1 MNKIFGANDTET
13 LPVSGLSIEERKIEI
28 LKTLMNKNI
37 FDDTVSN
44 TSEVNKNINTVTSNI
59 FKAYK
64 EQTLNVKS
72 NGTTIRT
79 KSSSKN
85 IQDLSVFC
93 TNTQRK
99 IIEWLFRLSDD
110 SFIFDI
116 NSYKDDYFLHIEQL
130 EVSKPSVL
138 ISDIIKTNAHGDYD
152 IATTEKYIS
161 EHDIEYSDNEIKE
174 LKEEADKI
182 QKQRDEIESK
192 IIEYQNNCIKEF
204 NRIYKVVSNIDKTS
218 IDIHKQSGILSLY
231 IGCFFISGVVQH
243 NKINAPIL
251 LFPIE
256 IVKITNGIIEIKQS
270 SSREVVINKPLLLLL
285 ESISGVKI
293 VNELTGELLDSIIK
307 NGLYSIKIEMFNNSP
322 MIAYSEYDKY
332 KLDKIE
338 DIDAGINK
346 LTLYNAACIGIYNI
360 STSIYDDFTK
370 LENKTSNKI
379 IDRLLIGDN
388 ETITSERQ
396 IIQNPV
402 YSTPDLKIIS
412 SLDSSQE
419 CAVYAASRTK
429 GIVIYG
435 PPGTGK
441 SQVITNIIA
450 DYIAKGKSVLMVSE
464 KKTALDVVYK
474 RLKQLN
480 MFAMI
485 LSDSN
490 DIESFKSKLEETEQE
505 ILYESAQLSNK
516 VQSIC
521 TSIDNGIL
529 ELDKLEQELNTIV
542 GCTEKTLS
550 FLYQHSEDTEV
561 ANALALNLKVS
572 NSQILKITFEKL
584 TDTLSYMNKDI
595 YRKASNILNNSS
607 ISRIIDI
614 NELSLHE
621 LVSNIKEYGNKHTDY
636 ILTCETI
643 EKELK
648 NIDLYIDNETILHE
662 IDTLICDM
670 NIGDE
675 NIINDI
681 EYSIIDLDRLLK
693 IIKEYKK
700 NFSILSYV
708 NTIDELDK
716 NIDRI
721 IAYKYEELYAEKSK
735 LYNIVDTFRDMMYKS
750 SKFVNIDVQF
760 DVSTYEYILISA
772 KAVINALENTANVN
786 NKNELEQFIYNMYSI
801 DGNNINQIIATYTG
815 TQFSQILVNL
825 SEEEYTEYLR
835 NISGL
840 AYKPNKLFKRFDA
853 DNSKNYSILLSLNK
867 MLNDKMN
874 NTYKKEIEKIQHAN
888 EEKAKLCELVG
899 IQKISSIDDIYGI
912 ANTVLKEI
920 DTHITSIIDT
930 IDKRRDETYS
940 EIKQSILNNQST
952 NNYYIKQIEEVTSC
966 NIQQLKCLIKQYL
979 IDISTKKKLSQGK
992 LDVANEHKTE
1002 LDILKKSIT
1011 KLIGS
1016 IDEQSISDLI
1026 ILYSEYEKY
1035 FDEVHELYGRTDY
1048 EKEVLRLIC
1057 SDYTQSD
1064 IINAYCKYHISTYGG
1079 NVSNLIK
1086 NYNSIINN
1094 TESLEND
1101 KISETIKDIVAVNSK
1116 IVKDGFSTQSLSL
1129 YQIQRDLKKKR
1140 KGKSIRQVIQEYGNT
1155 IIPMYRVWMLT
1166 PEVVS
1171 DILPLEKDMFDV
1183 VIFDE
1188 ASQMFLYNALPSL
1201 YRAKRAVV
1209 AGDDK
1214 QLKPTSFFSKEISSD
1229 EATEI
1234 LDDTTGKDT
1243 SLLDQAKINFSSIT
1257 LTFHYRAKYAE
1268 LIQYSNYAF
1277 YSGRLKLAP
1286 NVIRK
1291 SINNK
1296 PIEFIKV
1303 DGIRQDS
1310 ANEIEARETVELL
1323 NKLLKTTKD
1332 TIGIITLSSKQKE
1345 CIQDILDEKC
1355 QNDNNFS
1362 TLLSIAQNRTDDGE
1376 DVGLFIK
1383 PIEEV
1388 QGDER
1393 DIIIMSLGLGKNENN
1408 RVPLSQLGPI
1418 IKDGGANRLNVMISR
1433 SKKKQYIISSITSND
1448 LDISG
1453 SKSDGARIF
1462 KGFLEYALAVSNLR
1476 YDSIEH
1482 ILGASKLS
1490 EATFDSPFEEQVFV
1504 KLQELGYD
1512 VETQVGVRGYKI
1524 DLAVYDNDLGRY
1536 IAGIECDGATYH
1548 SSKSARERDIT
1559 RQKFLESRGWKIL
1572 RIWSRDWWKNSS
1584 SEIHR
1589 IDNELQK
1596 IRDYLINKPILD
1608 AQEEKKM
1615 AEEAARA
1622 AEEEERRREEELA
1635 EQERK
1640 KQQLKEIKKMQEETV
1655 KITDDSMCLD
1665 IDLLSAKESDV
1676 KGYRLEAVV
1685 FDNEIISASKWYE
1698 ILEIA
1703 VKRIAKADNI
1713 SYGYIQKNIPKQKI
1727 IFINSNECGK
1737 AKALDENGEFFID
1750 TKQPAYGFISKAQKV
1765 LLQSNG
1771 NHIIKIRINQS
1782 TKYERKSSK

>member
-1 MNKIFGANDTET
+1 MDEIFKDMIIEPEQNDNN
-13 LPVSGLSIEERKIEI
+13 I
-28 LKTLMNKNI
+28 LQ
-37 FDDTVSN
+37 N
-44 TSEVNKNINTVTSNI
+44 TSDAVERVTINNKVNTETSNI

-99 IIEWLFRLSDD
+99 LIEWLFGLSED

-116 NSYKDDYFLHIEQL
+116 NSYKDDYFSHIEQL
-130 EVSKPSVL
+130 ELSKPSAL

-152 IATTEKYIS
+152 AAATEKYIS
-161 EHDIEYSDNEIKE
+161 EYNTEYSDDEIRE
-174 LKEEADKI
+174 LKEEAVKI

-192 IIEYQNNCIKEF
+192 ITEYQNNCIKEF
-204 NRIYKVVSNIDKTS
+204 NRIYKVLNNINKTS
-218 IDIHKQSGILSLY
+218 IDIHKQSGIISLY
-231 IGCFFISGVVQH
+231 IGCFFISGVVQR

-256 IVKITNGIIEIKQS
+256 IVKITKDIIEIKQS
-270 SSREVVINKPLLLLL
+270 SSRDVVVNKPLLLLL
-285 ESISGVKI
+285 ESVSGVKI
-293 VNELTGELLDSIIK
+293 ANELTEELLDSIIE

-332 KLDKIE
+332 KLDKLE

-360 STSIYDDFTK
+360 STSIYDDFTR
-370 LENKTSNKI
+370 LENKASNKI

-388 ETITSERQ
+388 ETTTSERQ

-429 GIVIYG
+429 GLVIYG

-480 MFAMI
+480 MFAMM

-490 DIESFKSKLEETEQE
+490 DVDSFKSKLEETEQE
-505 ILYESAQLSNK
+505 ILYESPNASNK
-516 VQSIC
+516 IQSIC
-521 TSIDNGIL
+521 NNIDNGL
-529 ELDKLEQELNTIV
+529 SELDKLEQELNTVV
-542 GCTEKTLS
+542 GCTEETLS

-561 ANALALNLKVS
+561 ANVLALNLKIQ
-572 NSQILKITFEKL
+572 NSQILKISFEKL
-584 TDTLSYMNKDI
+584 TNTLSYMNKNI
-595 YRKASNILNNSS
+595 YRKVSNILNNSS
-607 ISRIIDI
+607 ISSVLDID
-614 NELSLHE
+614 ELSLHE
-621 LVSNIKEYGNKHTDY
+621 LISNIREYGNRHEDY
-636 ILTCETI
+636 TLTCETI

-648 NIDLYIDNETILHE
+648 NIDLCIDIETMLNEISTI
-662 IDTLICDM
+662 ICDM

-675 NIINDI
+675 NITGSI
-681 EYSIIDLDRLLK
+681 EYSNIDLDKLLK

-700 NFSILSYV
+700 NFSVLSYV
-708 NTIDELDK
+708 NTIDDLDK
-716 NIDRI
+716 NIDKI
-721 IAYKYEELYAEKSK
+721 LTSKYEELYKEKSR
-735 LYNIVDTFRDMMYKS
+735 LSSIVDTFSDMMYKS
-750 SKFVNIDVQF
+750 SKFVNINVQF
-760 DVSTYEYILISA
+760 DAVTYEYILISA
-772 KAVINALENTANVN
+772 KTVINALENAVNVSN
-786 NKNELEQFIYNMYSI
+786 ENELKQHVYNIYSI
-801 DGNNINQIIATYTG
+801 DANNIRQIIDTYNG
-815 TQFSQILVNL
+815 IQFGQILVNL
-825 SEEEYTEYLR
+825 SEEECTEYLR
-835 NISGL
+835 NISSL
-840 AYKPNKLFKRFDA
+840 AYKPNKLFKKFDA

-867 MLNDKMN
+867 ILNDKMN
-874 NTYKKEIEKIQHAN
+874 NAYRKEIEKIQHAN
-888 EEKAKLCELVG
+888 EERNKLCKLVG
-899 IQKISSIDDIYGI
+899 IQEIVSVDDVYGI
-912 ANTVLKEI
+912 INTVLREI
-920 DTHITSIIDT
+920 DTRITNIKTI
-930 IDKRRDETYS
+930 IDKRRDETYT

-952 NNYYIKQIEEVTSC
+952 DEYYIEQIEKLTSC
-966 NIQQLKCLIKQYL
+966 NIQQLKSLVKQYI
-979 IDISTKKKLSQGK
+979 IDINTKKKLSQSK
-992 LDVANEHKTE
+992 LDEANEHKVE

-1011 KLIGS
+1011 KIIGN
-1016 IDEQSISDLI
+1016 IDEESISDLI
-1026 ILYSEYEKY
+1026 LLYEEYEKY
-1035 FDEVHELYGRTDY
+1035 FDEIHELYERNDY
-1048 EKEVLRLIC
+1048 EKEVLNLLC
-1057 SDYTQSD
+1057 NDYTQSD
-1064 IINAYCKYHISTYGG
+1064 IVNAYCKYHISTYGG
-1079 NVSNLIK
+1079 NVSNLIR

-1101 KISETIKDIVAVNSK
+1101 KINETIKDIVAVNSRIIK
-1116 IVKDGFSTQSLSL
+1116 EDFSVQSLSL
-1129 YQIQRDLKKKR
+1129 QQVHRDLKKKR
-1140 KGKSIRQVIQEYGNT
+1140 KGKSIRQVIQEYGDT

-1171 DILPLEKDMFDV
+1171 DILPLKQDMFDI

-1291 SINNK
+1291 SINNR
-1296 PIEFIKV
+1296 PIEFIQV
-1303 DGIRQDS
+1303 DGVRQDS
-1310 ANEIEARETVELL
+1310 TNEIEARETVELI

-1332 TIGIITLSSKQKE
+1332 TIGIITLNSKQKE
-1345 CIQDILDEKC
+1345 CIQDMLDEKC
-1355 QNDNNFS
+1355 QSDKNFS
-1362 TLLSIAQNRTDDGE
+1362 TLLSTAQNRTDDGE

-1393 DIIIMSLGLGKNENN
+1393 DIIIMSLGLGRNDSG

-1433 SKKKQYIISSITSND
+1433 SKKKQYIISSVTYND
-1448 LDISG
+1448 IDISG

-1462 KGFLEYALAVSNLR
+1462 KGFLEYVQAVSDLR

-1482 ILGASKLS
+1482 ILGANKLN
-1490 EATFDSPFEEQVFV
+1490 EATFDSPFEEQVFL

-1512 VETQVGVRGYKI
+1512 VETQVGVRGYRI

-1596 IRDYLINKPILD
+1596 LREYLINKPIID
-1608 AQEEKKM
+1608 AQEEKRI

-1622 AEEEERRREEELA
+1622 VEEEEKRREEELA

-1640 KQQLKEIKKMQEETV
+1640 KQQLKEMKKLQEETV
-1655 KITDDSMCLD
+1655 KTTDDFMCLD

-1676 KGYRLEAVV
+1676 KGYRLEAIV
-1685 FDNEIISASKWYE
+1685 FDNEIISANKWYE
-1698 ILEIA
+1698 ILEI
-1703 VKRIAKADNI
+1703 VIKRISQVDNV
-1713 SYGYIQKNIPKQKI
+1713 SYGYIQKNVPKSKI
-1727 IFINSNECGK
+1727 IFVNSNECGK
-1737 AKALDENGEFFID
+1737 ARELDEKGEFFID

-1771 NHIIKIRINQS
+1771 NHKIKIRVNQS
-1782 TKYERKSSK
+1782 TKFERKKST